1 MTRAEEFAFGN
12 YPPRYIR
19 ELDESASPDID
30 MNEDARMAYIEGFEQ
45 AEEDIIELIEN
56 KIKAIKKAHERG
68 YWLDV
73 ISELEDIIEQ
83 ID

>member
-1 MTRAEEFAFGN
+1 MTRAETEALKVYKPFIIGSGPNN
-12 YPPRYIR
+12 YPVDAHEREREAYIR
-19 ELDESASPDID
+19 G
-30 MNEDARMAYIEGFEQ
+30 YEQ
-45 AEEDIIELIEN
+45 AEKDIIELIEN